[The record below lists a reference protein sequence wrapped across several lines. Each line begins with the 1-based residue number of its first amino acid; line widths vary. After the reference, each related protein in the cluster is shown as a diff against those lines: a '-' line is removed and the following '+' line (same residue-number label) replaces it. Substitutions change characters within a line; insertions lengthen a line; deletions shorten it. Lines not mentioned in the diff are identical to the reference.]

1 MIFRFF
7 VGVSILLLSSLPAF
21 AGPDDYVCD
30 TAIYGADAAQVKPN
44 VLIIFD
50 TSGSMDDDLK
60 DIQCGAVDVA
70 GPYNDTVNYTSL
82 TATKYCG
89 SNSGGSWSS
98 TCSENAVYKCTSYS
112 GGNCT
117 NWSKVMNDFNSIS
130 CSSAIKNALSST
142 GYYTGNRNLENNCRR
157 SSSQSYHYE
166 LGNYIVWANLANGGP
181 VTGTVE
187 ECREVSLGKKVTV
200 AKSVVTDIVNSTEG
214 VNFGLMRFNSND
226 EGGNFASYAVGGST
240 YKTTIKD
247 MVGIHNGRTTNQQ
260 ALVATINSSAIS
272 ASGYTPL
279 AETLYEAMLYFK
291 GASSHFNSGTT
302 YASPITSTC
311 QPNYVIVV
319 TDGAP
324 TNDQSYVPTAIGD
337 YDRDGRDPGSYS
349 MSGSDYL
356 DDVARYLYVNDMS
369 SLAGTQNVKVYTVG
383 FDLSEDQNAAYDG
396 ARLLRETAENGGG
409 KAFLANN
416 YANLSSALT
425 SIIAEAL
432 SIDTSF
438 VAPVVS
444 SSPEGGTDSGYNI
457 YFGLFKPVS
466 QRTWRGN
473 LKKFGLDAAARV
485 LDSSGSPVTDANGSF
500 LPTASSYWSTADG
513 IAVDKGG
520 VGAVMASRNL
530 STNPRTVYTST
541 GGSLFSFS
549 SVTAAQLGVGTTA
562 ERDRIVDY
570 VYGFDSGDADLD
582 GNTTENRDWLLGDI
596 LHSKPTVVVY
606 SGSTKVLYAGSNDG
620 QLHAF
625 ADSDGREIWSFVPGF
640 ALTHLASLV
649 QTVQEEHAYFVDS
662 TPRTLLY
669 DRNGNGVV
677 ETGDKVFLLFGLR
690 RGGGVETLAASG
702 SRGAYYALDV
712 TNPTSPQFLWEL
724 SGTTTGFAELGET
737 WSEPRFGKVQLTAGG
752 GGTVN
757 HFVAFIGAGYD
768 NNEDVRY
775 GSSTGY
781 DSVTDTT
788 DITIQSNGGGAVSS
802 GTAARVNSRGRG
814 IYVID
819 LGVVSKENGWT
830 PATSPTALWSWSS
843 SSAGSFAG
851 EVIPL
856 DKTGDGL
863 IDTLYA
869 ANTDGS
875 LWRFDVG
882 DTDKANWSAKKIFQ
896 TGSGRKFLSTPEVIV
911 KSGSTAIFIGSGD
924 RAHPLNTAVA
934 DRIYAINDRDQ
945 SAALADTD
953 LTAIAGDVLATGAG
967 NGWYISLP
975 DPGEKVLN
983 KPVYYEGYLNF
994 NTYSPSGSD
1003 VVDPCSANLGNA
1015 YLYVLDAKTAA
1026 PTDLSWLNGERR
1038 ASIGSGISSPPI
1050 LFLAGNVPL
1059 LVGATQRNGQLT
1071 IYTLPTKGNPAP
1083 RQIYWRQK

>member
-1 MIFRFF
+1 MRGILSLF
-7 VGVSILLLSSLPAF
+7 LLLWIPLSAF

-60 DIQCGAVDVA
+60 DIQCGAVDVT
-70 GPYNDTVNYTSL
+70 GPYNNTVNYTSL

-112 GGNCT
+112 GRNCT
-117 NWSKVMNDFNSIS
+117 NWSEVMNDFNSIS

-166 LGNYIVWANLANGGP
+166 LGNYIVWANLANGGT

-214 VNFGLMRFNSND
+214 VNFGLMRFNSSN

-247 MVGIHNGRTTNQQ
+247 MEGIHSGTTTNQQ

-272 ASGYTPL
+272 ANGYTPL

-349 MSGSDYL
+349 LSGSDYL
-356 DDVARYLYVNDMS
+356 DDVAKYLYVNDMS
-369 SLAGTQNVKVYTVG
+369 PLAGTQNVKVYTVG
-383 FDLSEDQNAAYDG
+383 FDLSEDQSAAYDG

-432 SIDTSF
+432 SVDTSF
-438 VAPVVS
+438 VAPVVPS
-444 SSPEGGTDSGYNI
+444 NPENRTESGRNI
-457 YFGLFKPVS
+457 YLGLFKPVS
-466 QRTWRGN
+466 QRPWRGN
-473 LKKFGLDAAARV
+473 LKKFGLDATGSI
-485 LDSSGSPVTDANGSF
+485 LDVSGNLATDANGSF
-500 LPTASSYWSTADG
+500 LTTASSYWSTADG

-530 STNPRTVYTST
+530 STNPRTAYTST

-549 SVTAAQLGVGTTA
+549 SVTAAQLGVATTA
-562 ERDRIVDY
+562 ERDKIVNY
-570 VYGFDSGDADLD
+570 VYGYDSSDSDLD
-582 GNTTENRDWLLGDI
+582 GNTTETRGWLLGDI
-596 LHSKPTVVVY
+596 LHSKPAVVAY
-606 SGSTKVLYAGSNDG
+606 SGTSSVIFVGSNDG

-625 ADSDGREIWSFVPGF
+625 NDNTGEEMWSFVPNSVLANLA
-640 ALTHLASLV
+640 ALAE
-649 QTVQEEHAYFVDS
+649 TVQEDHAYFVDGS
-662 TPRTLLY
+662 PRILTY
-669 DRNGNGVV
+669 DRNDNGII
-677 ETGDKVFLLFGLR
+677 ETGDKVLLLVGLR
-690 RGGGVETLAASG
+690 RGGGVDTLVASG

-712 TNPTSPQFLWEL
+712 TSPTSPQFLWEL

-737 WSEPRFGKVQLTAGG
+737 WSDPRFGKVQLTASG
-752 GGTVN
+752 GGTEN

-788 DITIQSNGGGAVSS
+788 DISTQSNGGGDVSS
-802 GTAARVNSRGRG
+802 GTAARVNPRGRG
-814 IYVID
+814 IYLLD
-819 LGVVSKENGWT
+819 LGTVGTNGWT
-830 PATSPTALWSWSS
+830 PSASPTVLWSWSS
-843 SSAGSFAG
+843 TTAGSFPG
-851 EVIPL
+851 EIVPV
-856 DKTGDGL
+856 DKTGDGF

-869 ANTDGS
+869 ADTNGS
-875 LWRFDVG
+875 LWRINMIDM
-882 DTDKANWSAKKIFQ
+882 DKAKWSVKNLFQ
-896 TGSGRKFLSTPEVIV
+896 TGSGRKFLSSPEVIV
-911 KSGSTAIFIGSGD
+911 NSGYTAIYVGSGD
-924 RAHPLNTAVA
+924 RAHPLNTAVS
-934 DRIYAINDRDQ
+934 DRIYGVSDRDQ
-945 SAALADTD
+945 PVTLTDSD
-953 LTAIAGDVLATGAG
+953 LTAISGLGKATGTG
-967 NGWYISLP
+967 NGWYRPLT
-975 DPGEKVLN
+975 DTGEKVLS
-983 KPVYYEGYLNF
+983 KPFYYNDYLYF
-994 NTYSPSGSD
+994 TTYAPSGSGT
-1003 VVDPCSANLGNA
+1003 VDPCSANLGSA
-1015 YLYVLDAKTAA
+1015 YIYVLKVGSEAVD
-1026 PTDLSWLNGERR
+1026 DLPWIDGDVRKP
-1038 ASIGSGISSPPI
+1038 IGSGIPSSPVPYFHPGGSLRI
-1050 LFLAGNVPL
+1050 LVTTGDKILNFEG
-1059 LVGATQRNGQLT
+1059 G
-1071 IYTLPTKGNPAP
+1071 GNPAP